1 VKSFYR
7 RLRAGFRLAA
17 AAVVTLIAYLLA
29 LAATA
34 LGVVS
39 RRAAVRG
46 QGFAYQ
52 LWSKGLCR
60 IFSVRVAVTGTPPV
74 PPFLLVSNHLS
85 YVDILALGTKLPCVF
100 VAKAEIDGWP
110 IFGAICRSVNT
121 IFIDRRM
128 KRKLPGIL
136 ERIERSLDAR
146 QGVVIFPEGTSSAG
160 DGVLPFRSS
169 LLELAAGLGRP
180 VHHVTINYAVPEG
193 EMPPHLSV
201 AWWGE
206 MPLGE
211 HLKNFLALPRV
222 DATLDF
228 GEAPIAAGDR
238 KALAADLHREVV
250 RRFRP
255 FVDGAEVER
264 LLKLRGVDPSSLPE
278 VLRGSVDR
286 FR

>member
-1 VKSFYR
+1 VKALYR

-17 AAVVTLIAYLLA
+17 AAVVTLFSYLLA

-34 LGVVS
+34 CGLFSS
-39 RRAAVRG
+39 RLAVRG
-46 QGFAYQ
+46 QGVAFQ

-60 IFSVRVAVTGTPPV
+60 IFGVRVRVAGSPPA

-85 YVDILALGTKLPCVF
+85 YLDILVLGTKLPCVF

-128 KRKLPGIL
+128 KRKLPEIL
-136 ERIERSLDAR
+136 ARIDRALDAKT
-146 QGVVIFPEGTSSAG
+146 GVVIFPEGTSGAG
-160 DGVLPFRSS
+160 DGVMPFRSS
-169 LLELAAGLGRP
+169 LLELAAGHELP
-180 VHHVTINYAVPEG
+180 VHHVTLHYAVPEG
-193 EMPPHLSV
+193 EMPVHLSV

-206 MPLGE
+206 MPLGA

-222 DATLDF
+222 EASLDF
-228 GEAPIAAGDR
+228 GDAPIAAEDR
-238 KALAADLHREVV
+238 KALAADLHREVSS
-250 RRFRP
+250 RFRP
-255 FVDGAEVER
+255 FVESAEVER
-264 LLKLRGVDPSSLPE
+264 LLALRGVDPSSLPE
-278 VLRGSVDR
+278 VLRRSADR